1 VPKPEAVALAL
12 AARLAQD
19 SFGTGP
25 LATLRRLDPGGS
37 LAEPALHR
45 LLAQEVP
52 DAWLGARGLRDWA
65 LLVHLLALGAPDL
78 HRGGARL
85 GAALHAAGF
94 SESRLARLLQ
104 ADRTALDVLLPR
116 ACRFL
121 LAKGEHLHPPAL
133 IQLIRAASATDP
145 AYLDDA
151 RTAIA
156 RDFYRAE
163 RDADRAASPVSVEA
177 S

>member
-1 VPKPEAVALAL
+1 MNTPPEAVPKPEAVALAL

-121 LAKGEHLHPPAL
+121 LAKGEHLHARP
-133 IQLIRAASATDP
+133 DP
-145 AYLDDA
+145 AHPRRQRHRSRVSGRRPHRHRPRLLPRRA
-151 RTAIA
+151 RC
-156 RDFYRAE
+156 
-163 RDADRAASPVSVEA
+163 
-177 S
+177 